1 MNQAIKDKI
10 EREATAQADDYVE
23 QGWFRLEYSSFGTTA
38 KEVKQSL
45 HTGHVTGA
53 TKWAEVALKLRE
65 ALEKYESCISDD
77 GDTYA
82 ARDALAQFDK
92 EVSE

>member
-65 ALEKYESCISDD
+65 ALLTTKLIV
-77 GDTYA
+77 TNLFVN
-82 ARDALAQFDK
+82 RKNQFCPF
-92 EVSE
+92 